1 MKNKYLFLIL
11 INLVIYQS
19 LVQGQK
25 TNFELADSLIYLS
38 AKAISEN
45 VTTDGKYTLNFN
57 TSESYSV
64 LKSKVISY
72 LQKFDVE
79 MKETLDEE
87 AEIINYNLDELRVNY
102 SDSFRDGFLG
112 EYVVTRTAELNG
124 SYNVSNSNEIGE
136 AKKFYFNI
144 SDSLVYS
151 DVSKVENLAYTFTTA
166 ELPEEPFFS
175 STLEPILAVGTA
187 AVAVYLFFNIRSK

>member
-1 MKNKYLFLIL
+1 MIS
-11 INLVIYQS
+11 QS
-19 LVQGQK
+19 IVQGQK

-38 AKAISEN
+38 AKSISEN
-45 VTTDGKYTLNFN
+45 ITTNVKYTLNFN

-72 LQKFDVE
+72 LQNFDVE
-79 MKETLDEE
+79 MKENLDE
-87 AEIINYNLDELRVNY
+87 AQIINYSIDELRIGY
-102 SDSFRDGFLG
+102 SDVFRDGFLG
-112 EYVVTRTAELNG
+112 EYVVNRTAELKG
-124 SYNVSNSNEIGE
+124 SYHISTSNEIGQ
-136 AKKFYFNI
+136 ANKFYYTL
-144 SDSLVYS
+144 SDSLLYS
-151 DVSKVENLAYTFTTA
+151 DISKVENLAYTFTSA